1 MFCEGL
7 EYLMIGKNQAL
18 STELV
23 ILRIPQQI
31 TELVVRV

>member
-18 STELV
+18 SAALV

>member
-1 MFCEGL
+1 MFCEGF
-7 EYLMIGKNQAL
+7 EHLMIGKNQAL
-18 STELV
+18 SAALV